1 MPKTTVADVIVPE
14 VFNPYVV
21 QQTAELSAL
30 YQSGIVA
37 TSDELNSLAASG
49 GRLINMPFWNDLD
62 GDDEVLSDTSPL
74 NVNKITSGQD
84 IAVLLMRGKAWS
96 VNDLAKALSGDDPMA
111 MIGQMVAG
119 YWARRMQV
127 TLLSILKG
135 VFASSSM
142 AANVYD
148 TNERISAD
156 NTILAI
162 QCLGDAKSK
171 LTGFLMHSA
180 VEADLAR
187 QDLIEFVKDS
197 TASVEIPTYLGKRVI
212 VDDGCPVENGVYTT
226 YIFGQGAIGYGEGA
240 APVPT
245 ETARDALSGDDI
257 LVSRRHFILHP
268 RGVRWLD
275 QVVAG
280 RSPNNA
286 NLANRANWKR
296 VYEPKNVRIV
306 KYTHTIGSPV
316 AIPSGD

>member
-1 MPKTTVADVIVPE
+1 MPKTRIADVIVPE

-21 QQTAELSAL
+21 QQTTELSAL

-62 GDDEVLSDTSPL
+62 GDDEVLSDIAAL
-74 NVNKITSGQD
+74 GVERITSGQD
-84 IAVLLMRGKAWS
+84 IAALLMRGKAWS

-111 MIGQMVAG
+111 TIGQMVAG

-127 TLLSILKG
+127 TLLSILTG
-135 VFASSSM
+135 VFAAQSM

-148 TNERISAD
+148 TDDRISAD

-171 LTGFLMHSA
+171 LTGYLMHSA

-187 QDLIEFVKDS
+187 QDLIDFTKDS
-197 TASVEIPTYLGKRVI
+197 TGSIEIPTYLGKRVI
-212 VDDGCPVENGVYTT
+212 VDDGCPVANGVYTT
-226 YIFGQGAIGYGEGA
+226 YIFGQGAIGYGEGG

-245 ETARDALSGDDI
+245 ETTRDALSGDDI
-257 LVSRRHFILHP
+257 LVNRRHFLLHP
-268 RGVRWLD
+268 RGVRWTD
-275 QVVAG
+275 AAVAG
-280 RSPNNA
+280 SSPTNA
-286 NLANRANWKR
+286 ELADPANWLR

-306 KYTHTIGSPV
+306 KYTHRI
-316 AIPSGD
+316 A

>member
-1 MPKTTVADVIVPE
+1 MSKTRIEDIIVPE

-62 GDDEVLSDTSPL
+62 GDDEVLSDIAALDVERIS
-74 NVNKITSGQD
+74 SGQD
-84 IAVLLMRGKAWS
+84 IAALLMRGKAWS
-96 VNDLAKALSGDDPMA
+96 VNDLAKALSGDDPMGK
-111 MIGQMVAG
+111 IGQLVAG

-127 TLLSILKG
+127 TLLATLRG
-135 VFASSSM
+135 VFAAPSM

-148 TNERISAD
+148 TTTRISAD

-171 LTGFLMHSA
+171 LTGFMMHSA

-187 QDLIEFVKDS
+187 QDLIDFVKDS
-197 TASVEIPTYLGKRVI
+197 TASAEVPTYLGKRII
-212 VDDGCPVENGVYTT
+212 VDDGCSVVDGVYTT
-226 YIFGQGAIGYGEGA
+226 YIFGQGAIGFGEGG
-240 APVPT
+240 APIPT
-245 ETARDALSGDDI
+245 ETTRDALSGDDI
-257 LVSRRHFILHP
+257 LVNRRHFLLHP
-268 RGVRWLD
+268 RGVRWTD
-275 QVVAG
+275 ADVAG
-280 RSPNNA
+280 SSPTNA
-286 NLANRANWKR
+286 ELANPANWLR

-306 KYTHTIGSPV
+306 KYTHTI
-316 AIPSGD
+316 A

>member
-62 GDDEVLSDTSPL
+62 GDDEVLSDIAAL
-74 NVNKITSGQD
+74 DVERITSGQD
-84 IAVLLMRGKAWS
+84 IAALLMRGKAWS

-111 MIGQMVAG
+111 TIGQMVAG
-119 YWARRMQV
+119 YWARRMQA
-127 TLLSILKG
+127 TLLSTLTG
-135 VFASSSM
+135 VFAAPSM

-148 TNERISAD
+148 TDDRISAD

-171 LTGFLMHSA
+171 LTGFMMHSA

-187 QDLIEFVKDS
+187 QDLIDFTKDS
-197 TASVEIPTYLGKRVI
+197 TGSIEIPTYLGKRVI
-212 VDDGCPVENGVYTT
+212 VDDGCPVADGVYTT
-226 YIFGQGAIGYGEGA
+226 YIFGQGAIGYGEGG

-245 ETARDALSGDDI
+245 ETTRDALSGDDI
-257 LVSRRHFILHP
+257 LINRRHFLLHP

-275 QVVAG
+275 QAVAG
-280 RSPNNA
+280 RSPTNA
-286 NLANRANWKR
+286 ELANPANWLR

-306 KYTHTIGSPV
+306 KYTHRI
-316 AIPSGD
+316 A

>member
-62 GDDEVLSDTSPL
+62 GDDEVLSDIAAL
-74 NVNKITSGQD
+74 DVERITSGQD

-111 MIGQMVAG
+111 TIGQMVAG
-119 YWARRMQV
+119 YWARRMQA
-127 TLLSILKG
+127 TLLSILTG
-135 VFASSSM
+135 VFAAPSM

-148 TNERISAD
+148 TDDRISAD

-187 QDLIEFVKDS
+187 QDLIDFTKDS
-197 TASVEIPTYLGKRVI
+197 TGSIEIPTYLGKRVI
-212 VDDGCPVENGVYTT
+212 VDDGCPVANGVYTT

-275 QVVAG
+275 QVVADK
-280 RSPNNA
+280 SPNNA
-286 NLANRANWKR
+286 ELANPVNWLR

-306 KYTHTIGSPV
+306 KYTHRI
-316 AIPSGD
+316 A

>member
-62 GDDEVLSDTSPL
+62 GDDEVLSDIAAL
-74 NVNKITSGQD
+74 DVERITSGQD
-84 IAVLLMRGKAWS
+84 IAALLMRGKAWS

-111 MIGQMVAG
+111 TIGQMVAG
-119 YWARRMQV
+119 YWARRMQA
-127 TLLSILKG
+127 TLLSILTG
-135 VFASSSM
+135 VFAAPSM

-148 TNERISAD
+148 TDDRISAD

-171 LTGFLMHSA
+171 LTGFMMHSA

-187 QDLIEFVKDS
+187 QDLIDFTKDS
-197 TASVEIPTYLGKRVI
+197 TGSIEIPTYLGKRVI
-212 VDDGCPVENGVYTT
+212 VDDGCPVADGVYTT
-226 YIFGQGAIGYGEGA
+226 YIFGQGAIGYGEGG

-245 ETARDALSGDDI
+245 ETTRDALSGDDI
-257 LVSRRHFILHP
+257 LINRRHFLLHP
-268 RGVRWLD
+268 RGVRWTD
-275 QVVAG
+275 AAVG
-280 RSPNNA
+280 GSSPTNA
-286 NLANRANWKR
+286 ELANPANWLR

-306 KYTHTIGSPV
+306 KYTHRI
-316 AIPSGD
+316 A

>member
-62 GDDEVLSDTSPL
+62 GDDEVLSDIAAL
-74 NVNKITSGQD
+74 DVERITSGQD
-84 IAVLLMRGKAWS
+84 IAALLMRGKAWS

-111 MIGQMVAG
+111 TIGQMVAG
-119 YWARRMQV
+119 YWARRMQA
-127 TLLSILKG
+127 TLLSILTG
-135 VFASSSM
+135 VFAAPSM

-148 TNERISAD
+148 TDDRISAD

-171 LTGFLMHSA
+171 LTGFMMHSA

-187 QDLIEFVKDS
+187 QDLIDFTKDS
-197 TASVEIPTYLGKRVI
+197 TGSIEIPTYLGKRVI
-212 VDDGCPVENGVYTT
+212 VDDGCPVANGVYTT
-226 YIFGQGAIGYGEGA
+226 YIFGQGAIGYGEGG

-245 ETARDALSGDDI
+245 ETTRDALSGDDI
-257 LVSRRHFILHP
+257 LVNRRHFLLHP
-268 RGVRWLD
+268 RGVRWTD
-275 QVVAG
+275 AAVAG
-280 RSPNNA
+280 SSPTNA
-286 NLANRANWKR
+286 ELADPANWLR

-306 KYTHTIGSPV
+306 KYTHRI
-316 AIPSGD
+316 A

>member
-62 GDDEVLSDTSPL
+62 GDDEVLSDIAAL
-74 NVNKITSGQD
+74 DVERITSGQD
-84 IAVLLMRGKAWS
+84 IAALLMRGKAWS

-111 MIGQMVAG
+111 TIGQMVAG
-119 YWARRMQV
+119 YWARRMQA
-127 TLLSILKG
+127 TLLSTLTG
-135 VFASSSM
+135 VFAAPSM

-148 TNERISAD
+148 TDDRISAD

-171 LTGFLMHSA
+171 LTGFMMHSA

-187 QDLIEFVKDS
+187 QDLIDFTKDS
-197 TASVEIPTYLGKRVI
+197 TGSIEIPTYLGKRVI
-212 VDDGCPVENGVYTT
+212 VDDGCPVANGVYTT
-226 YIFGQGAIGYGEGA
+226 YIFGQGAIGYGEGG

-245 ETARDALSGDDI
+245 ETTRDALSGDDI
-257 LVSRRHFILHP
+257 LINRRHFLLHP
-268 RGVRWLD
+268 RGVRWTD
-275 QVVAG
+275 AAVG
-280 RSPNNA
+280 GSSPTNA
-286 NLANRANWKR
+286 ELANPANWLR

-306 KYTHTIGSPV
+306 KYTHRI
-316 AIPSGD
+316 A

>member
-1 MPKTTVADVIVPE
+1 MPKTRIADVIVPE

-62 GDDEVLSDTSPL
+62 GDDEVLSDIAAL
-74 NVNKITSGQD
+74 DVERITSGQD
-84 IAVLLMRGKAWS
+84 IAALLMRGKAWS

-111 MIGQMVAG
+111 TIGQMVAG
-119 YWARRMQV
+119 YWARRMQA
-127 TLLSILKG
+127 TLLSTLTG
-135 VFASSSM
+135 VFAAPSM

-148 TNERISAD
+148 TDDRISAD

-171 LTGFLMHSA
+171 LTGFMMHSA

-187 QDLIEFVKDS
+187 QDLIDFTKDS
-197 TASVEIPTYLGKRVI
+197 TGSIEIPTYLGKRVI
-212 VDDGCPVENGVYTT
+212 VDDGCPVANGVYTT

-245 ETARDALSGDDI
+245 ETTRDALSGDDI
-257 LVSRRHFILHP
+257 LINRRHFLLHP

-275 QVVAG
+275 QAVADQ
-280 RSPNNA
+280 SPTNA
-286 NLANRANWKR
+286 ELANPANWLR

-306 KYTHTIGSPV
+306 KYTHRI
-316 AIPSGD
+316 A

>member
-62 GDDEVLSDTSPL
+62 GDDEVLSDIAAL
-74 NVNKITSGQD
+74 DVERITSGQD
-84 IAVLLMRGKAWS
+84 IAALLMRGKAWS

-111 MIGQMVAG
+111 TIGQMVAG
-119 YWARRMQV
+119 YWARRMQA
-127 TLLSILKG
+127 TLLSTLTG
-135 VFASSSM
+135 VFAAPSM

-148 TNERISAD
+148 TDDRISAD

-171 LTGFLMHSA
+171 LTGFMMHSA

-187 QDLIEFVKDS
+187 QDLIDFTKDS
-197 TASVEIPTYLGKRVI
+197 TGSIEIPTYLGKRVI
-212 VDDGCPVENGVYTT
+212 VDDGCPVADGVYTT
-226 YIFGQGAIGYGEGA
+226 YIFGQGAIGYGEGG

-245 ETARDALSGDDI
+245 ETTRDALSGDDI
-257 LVSRRHFILHP
+257 LINRRHFLLHP
-268 RGVRWLD
+268 RGVRWTD
-275 QVVAG
+275 AAVG
-280 RSPNNA
+280 GSSPTNA
-286 NLANRANWKR
+286 ELANPANWLR

-306 KYTHTIGSPV
+306 KYTHRI
-316 AIPSGD
+316 A

>member
-1 MPKTTVADVIVPE
+1 MPKTRIADVIVPE

-21 QQTAELSAL
+21 QQTTELSAL

-62 GDDEVLSDTSPL
+62 GDDEVLSDIAAL
-74 NVNKITSGQD
+74 DVERITSGQD
-84 IAVLLMRGKAWS
+84 IAALLMRGKAWS

-111 MIGQMVAG
+111 TIGQMVAG

-127 TLLSILKG
+127 TLLSILTG
-135 VFASSSM
+135 VFAAPSM

-148 TNERISAD
+148 TDDRISAD

-171 LTGFLMHSA
+171 LTGYLMHSA

-187 QDLIEFVKDS
+187 QDLIDFTKDS
-197 TASVEIPTYLGKRVI
+197 TGSIEIPTYLGKRVI
-212 VDDGCPVENGVYTT
+212 VDDGCPVANGVYTT
-226 YIFGQGAIGYGEGA
+226 YIFGQGAIGYGEGG

-245 ETARDALSGDDI
+245 ETTRDALSGDDI
-257 LVSRRHFILHP
+257 LVNRRHFLLHP
-268 RGVRWLD
+268 RGVRWTD
-275 QVVAG
+275 AVVG
-280 RSPNNA
+280 GSSPTNA
-286 NLANRANWKR
+286 ELADPANWLR

-306 KYTHTIGSPV
+306 KYTHRI
-316 AIPSGD
+316 A

>member
-62 GDDEVLSDTSPL
+62 GDDEVLSDIAAL
-74 NVNKITSGQD
+74 DVERITSGQD

-111 MIGQMVAG
+111 TIGQLVAG

-127 TLLSILKG
+127 TLLSILEG
-135 VFASSSM
+135 VFAALSM
-142 AANVYD
+142 APNVYD
-148 TNERISAD
+148 TDDRISAD

-171 LTGFLMHSA
+171 LTGFMMHSA

-187 QDLIEFVKDS
+187 QDLIDFVKDS
-197 TASVEIPTYLGKRVI
+197 TGSVEIPTYLGKRVI
-212 VDDGCPVENGVYTT
+212 VDDGCPVADGIYTT

-245 ETARDALSGDDI
+245 ETTRDALSGDDI
-257 LVSRRHFILHP
+257 LVSRRHFLLHP
-268 RGVRWLD
+268 RGVRWTD
-275 QVVAG
+275 ADVAG
-280 RSPNNA
+280 SSPTNA
-286 NLANRANWKR
+286 ELANPANWLR

-306 KYTHTIGSPV
+306 KYTHRI
-316 AIPSGD
+316 A

>member
-62 GDDEVLSDTSPL
+62 GDDEVLSDIAAL
-74 NVNKITSGQD
+74 DVERITSGQD
-84 IAVLLMRGKAWS
+84 IAALLMRGKAWS

-111 MIGQMVAG
+111 TIGQMVAG
-119 YWARRMQV
+119 YWARRMQA
-127 TLLSILKG
+127 TLLSTLTG
-135 VFASSSM
+135 VFAAPSM

-148 TNERISAD
+148 TDDRISAD

-171 LTGFLMHSA
+171 LTGFMMHSA

-187 QDLIEFVKDS
+187 QDLIDFTKDS
-197 TASVEIPTYLGKRVI
+197 TGSIEIPTYLGKRVI
-212 VDDGCPVENGVYTT
+212 VDDGCPVADGVYTT
-226 YIFGQGAIGYGEGA
+226 YIFGQGAIGYGEGG

-245 ETARDALSGDDI
+245 ETTRDALSGDDI
-257 LVSRRHFILHP
+257 LVNRRHFLLHP
-268 RGVRWLD
+268 RGVRWTD
-275 QVVAG
+275 AEVAG
-280 RSPNNA
+280 SSPTNA
-286 NLANRANWKR
+286 ELANPANWLR

-306 KYTHTIGSPV
+306 KYTHRI
-316 AIPSGD
+316 A

>member
-62 GDDEVLSDTSPL
+62 GDDEVLSDIAAL
-74 NVNKITSGQD
+74 DVERITSGQD

-111 MIGQMVAG
+111 TIGQLVAG

-127 TLLSILKG
+127 TLLSILEG
-135 VFASSSM
+135 VFAALSM
-142 AANVYD
+142 APNVYD
-148 TNERISAD
+148 TDDRISAD

-171 LTGFLMHSA
+171 LTGFMMHSA

-187 QDLIEFVKDS
+187 QDLIDFVKDS
-197 TASVEIPTYLGKRVI
+197 TGSVEIPTYLGKRVI
-212 VDDGCPVENGVYTT
+212 VDDGCPVADGIYTT

-245 ETARDALSGDDI
+245 ETTRDALSGDDI
-257 LVSRRHFILHP
+257 LVSRRHFLLHP
-268 RGVRWLD
+268 RGVRWID
-275 QVVAG
+275 AAVAG
-280 RSPNNA
+280 SSPTNA
-286 NLANRANWKR
+286 ELANPANWLR

-306 KYTHTIGSPV
+306 KYTHRI
-316 AIPSGD
+316 A

>member
-1 MPKTTVADVIVPE
+1 MPKTRIADVIVPE

-21 QQTAELSAL
+21 QQTTELSAL

-62 GDDEVLSDTSPL
+62 GDDEVLSDIAAL
-74 NVNKITSGQD
+74 DVERITSGQD
-84 IAVLLMRGKAWS
+84 IAALLMRGKAWS

-111 MIGQMVAG
+111 TIGQMVAG

-127 TLLSILKG
+127 TLLSILTG
-135 VFASSSM
+135 VFAAQSM

-148 TNERISAD
+148 TDDRISAD

-171 LTGFLMHSA
+171 LTGYLMHSA

-187 QDLIEFVKDS
+187 QDLIDFTKDS
-197 TASVEIPTYLGKRVI
+197 TGSIEIPTYLGKRVI
-212 VDDGCPVENGVYTT
+212 VDDGCPVANGVYTT
-226 YIFGQGAIGYGEGA
+226 YIFGQGAIGYGEGG

-245 ETARDALSGDDI
+245 ETTRDALSGDDI
-257 LVSRRHFILHP
+257 LVNRRHFLLHP
-268 RGVRWLD
+268 RGVRWTNAA
-275 QVVAG
+275 VAG
-280 RSPNNA
+280 SSPTNA
-286 NLANRANWKR
+286 ELANPANWLR

-306 KYTHTIGSPV
+306 KYTHRI
-316 AIPSGD
+316 A

>member
-62 GDDEVLSDTSPL
+62 GDDEVLSDIAAL
-74 NVNKITSGQD
+74 DVERITSGQD
-84 IAVLLMRGKAWS
+84 IAALLMRGKAWS

-111 MIGQMVAG
+111 TIGQMVAG
-119 YWARRMQV
+119 YWARRMQA
-127 TLLSILKG
+127 TLLSTLTG
-135 VFASSSM
+135 VFAAPSM

-148 TNERISAD
+148 TDDRISAD

-171 LTGFLMHSA
+171 LTGFMMHSA

-187 QDLIEFVKDS
+187 QDLIDFTKDS
-197 TASVEIPTYLGKRVI
+197 TGSIEIPTYLGKRVI
-212 VDDGCPVENGVYTT
+212 VDDGCPVANGVYTT
-226 YIFGQGAIGYGEGA
+226 YIFGQGAIGYGEGG

-245 ETARDALSGDDI
+245 ETTRDALSGDDI
-257 LVSRRHFILHP
+257 LINRRHFLLHP
-268 RGVRWLD
+268 RGVRWTD
-275 QVVAG
+275 AEVAG
-280 RSPNNA
+280 SSPTNA
-286 NLANRANWKR
+286 ELANPANWLR

-306 KYTHTIGSPV
+306 KYTHRI
-316 AIPSGD
+316 A